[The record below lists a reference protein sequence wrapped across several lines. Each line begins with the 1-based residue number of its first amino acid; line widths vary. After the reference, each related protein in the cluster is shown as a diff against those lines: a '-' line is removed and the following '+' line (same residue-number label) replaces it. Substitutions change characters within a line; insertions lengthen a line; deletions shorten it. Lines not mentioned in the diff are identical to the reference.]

1 MYPQTYS
8 VDELS
13 ARCGLASYILRYWQI
28 QFPQLR
34 ESDGSP
40 KTRFTV
46 NDEAL
51 VMRIKKFLYV
61 DHLSIEETKARIAEE
76 IKFPIVAPHVGVKT
90 QTEQAAKAEASA
102 PQAPA
107 EPETVPQAAEPEVP
121 VQAPVQ
127 PEPAPA
133 AVAPQAPVYE
143 PSAVQPDVSVLVA
156 QASRKAVNE
165 ALAQAKKVSDG
176 EIARVRA
183 QADAVSGQF
192 ASLKEQLAARDA
204 ELSELRLN
212 RTAMT
217 EELRRVKAVLNEK
230 EVALA
235 SVEERLA
242 AAEERVASMRTEL
255 TAGART
261 SCRLSRSCS
270 KKRRRLRFPRAAPQ
284 PLRLTSS
291 RFVRALKHRLLKSA
305 REPVK

>member
-90 QTEQAAKAEASA
+90 QTEQAAAKAEASA

-255 TAGART
+255 TAGGT
-261 SCRLSRSCS
+261 DRLSRSCS